1 MESLNTRFVK
11 SLFHAYGPDLVPL
24 LPEIRNHNVTARERL
39 GLSGGSTGNA
49 DCGFLYLLVRAFNRR
64 SVFEIGTY
72 VGTSAV
78 AMSMA
83 ARNNDGT
90 VVTCDPEDYGCLPE
104 SAQELIR
111 FLHMPSEE
119 ALGQLQQENKT
130 IDFVF
135 ADWAPSRQA
144 IKLINQLSTDDF
156 IFSAHDYV
164 LPDDE
169 GVVAKKLMT
178 KHYKRIKECT
188 WILPDEEPVQ
198 VAPGIEL
205 QQCTAVLIPN
215 RLLADWV

>member
-1 MESLNTRFVK
+1 MESLNSRFVK
-11 SLFHAYGPDLVPL
+11 SLFHAYGSDLVPL
-24 LPEIRNHNVTARERL
+24 LPEIREHNVTARERL

-49 DCGFLYLLVRAFNRR
+49 DCGFLYLLVRAFKRR
-64 SVFEIGTY
+64 SIFEIGTY

-78 AMSMA
+78 AMSLA
-83 ARNNDGT
+83 TRGNGGT
-90 VVTCDPEDYGCLPE
+90 VVTCDPEDYGSLPL
-104 SAQELIR
+104 SANECIQ

-119 ALGQLQQENKT
+119 ALALLKRENKT
-130 IDFVF
+130 VDFVF

-144 IKLINQLSTDDF
+144 IELINDLSTDDF

-164 LPDDE
+164 LPNDK

-178 KHYKRIKECT
+178 KHYKRIGECT

-215 RLLADWV
+215 RLLAEWG